1 MSDYIVNIEID
12 SEDAFLN
19 MRPNV
24 QRQFIDQYIDCAS
37 DDALIEELKKS
48 WLSINGRLNL

>member
-37 DDALIEELKKS
+37 DNALIEELKNRGYK
-48 WLSINGRLNL
+48 LMED

>member
-1 MSDYIVNIEID
+1 MLDYIVNVEID
-12 SEDAFLN
+12 SEDAFLK

-37 DDALIEELKKS
+37 DGALIEELENRGYK
-48 WLSINGRLNL
+48 LMED